1 MFLFSWY
8 TQNCHVLNSIRRSF
22 RLAAPRV
29 ADQNQTEFSLLFSVL
44 FFAVLFVVV
53 QFCLYLSLMVS
64 CSIPVTGWMSIGS
77 LDGILYSISPDGDMR
92 KLFEETALDSAI
104 PVDPVLDC
112 SGFSMY
118 VAKTVVERKLI
129 WTTGEHTSV
138 SVMKPS
144 HILVTLLDPA
154 NGTIYWTGE
163 YPGLFL
169 YMFINQF

>member
-1 MFLFSWY
+1 
-8 TQNCHVLNSIRRSF
+8 
-22 RLAAPRV
+22 
-29 ADQNQTEFSLLFSVL
+29 
-44 FFAVLFVVV
+44 
-53 QFCLYLSLMVS
+53 MVG
-64 CSIPVTGWMSIGS
+64 CSISVTGWMSIGS

-118 VAKTVVERKLI
+118 VAKTVVEGKLI
-129 WTTGEHTSV
+129 WTTGEYASV